1 MVTALLVE
9 SANLMLIGMVTVF
22 GFLLLLVAAVSLLS
36 RMMQRYFPVQAKEQ
50 HLENI
55 AIPATSVSGP
65 IVAAITAAIHQH
77 RQQH

>member
-9 SANLMLIGMVTVF
+9 SANLMLIGMATVF
-22 GFLLLLVAAVSLLS
+22 GFLFLLVAAVSVLS

-50 HLENI
+50 HQEKI
-55 AIPATSVSGP
+55 AIPATSVSP
-65 IVAAITAAIHQH
+65 AIVAAITAAIHQH